1 MIKYQGKERRSKRR
15 EELFDIFAVIRYVA
29 LTILFSVIIYGMK
42 LIVLTATNASPS
54 GQVGN
59 GMLTLYEVHNTGAA
73 FSLFQNQ
80 PEMIIIASFLTVA
93 VLAFIVIIMSVRL
106 TQSAISSISLLSAG
120 IIMNMSE
127 RLSQG
132 YVIDY
137 VHCNFLNNFP
147 VFNTADIMIV
157 CGALG
162 LILTVI
168 ARK

>member
-1 MIKYQGKERRSKRR
+1 MTRYQGRERRAKRR
-15 EELFDIFAVIRYVA
+15 EEIFDIFAVIRYVA
-29 LTILFSVIIYGMK
+29 LSILFSVIIYGMK
-42 LIVLTATNASPS
+42 LIVITAVNSSPT

-93 VLAFIVIIMSVRL
+93 ALAFAVIILSAKL
-106 TQSAISSISLLSAG
+106 TQSAISSIALLTSG
-120 IIMNMSE
+120 IVMNMVE
-127 RLSQG
+127 RISQG

-137 VHCNFLNNFP
+137 IHCNFLNNFP

-157 CGALG
+157 CGAIG
-162 LILTVI
+162 LIWTII
-168 ARK
+168 ARR

>member
-80 PEMIIIASFLTVA
+80 PEMIIIAAFLTVA